1 MPFTLSHPAAALPLR
16 RLLPWAPLTALAI
29 GSMTPDFPYFVGWDE
44 LRFRTHSLPS
54 VATFSIPVGLVTY
67 FAYERWLR
75 AAWCDLLP
83 ASVAARVP
91 RSATHSRWLAVTGA
105 LALGALTHVLWDSF
119 THEHQPGVELVRA
132 LNVVIVELL
141 GFPVRGYNLLQHGS
155 TLVGLA
161 LLARWFHCWLRR
173 TPRGE
178 LPASWERARRARRRA
193 PLLACGALAPAAFA
207 HALHLGPPGADLLSL
222 RNFVGNAV
230 VSGMSLTLGSLLA
243 YAVWWWRVADGA
255 WRAEELHAHDP

>member
-29 GSMTPDFPYFVGWDE
+29 GSMTPDLPYFVGWDE
-44 LRFRTHSLPS
+44 LRFRTHSLAS
-54 VATFSIPVGLVTY
+54 VATFSMPVGFAVY
-67 FAYERWLR
+67 MAYERWLR

-83 ASVAARVP
+83 APVAARVP
-91 RSATHSRWLAVTGA
+91 RRSAHSPWLAVASA

-119 THEHQPGVELVRA
+119 THEDQPGVELVRA
-132 LNVVIVELL
+132 LNVVVLHLL

-161 LLARWFHCWLRR
+161 LLARWLRCWLRR

-178 LPASWERARRARRRA
+178 LPASWERAARARRYA
-193 PLLACGALAPAAFA
+193 PLLVCGALAPAALA
-207 HALHLGPPGADLLSL
+207 HALHSAPPDADLVSL
-222 RNFVGNAV
+222 RSFVDNAV
-230 VSGMSLTLGSLLA
+230 VSGMSFTLASLLA

-255 WRAEELHAHDP
+255 GRAGELLAHDP